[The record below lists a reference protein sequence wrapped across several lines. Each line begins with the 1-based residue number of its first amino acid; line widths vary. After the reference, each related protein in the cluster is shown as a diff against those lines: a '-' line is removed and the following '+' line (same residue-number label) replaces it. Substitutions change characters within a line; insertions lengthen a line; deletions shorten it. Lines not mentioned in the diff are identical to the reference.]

1 MDAQRTSDRRE
12 EGGAGDTTGLGEPDL
27 ALLRTMIDVIP
38 ARVVVFD
45 PEHRYRYV
53 NREFLDFVG
62 RPAGAVIG
70 HHAVE
75 LLGDEA
81 YAHYRPMTERVAA
94 GETVRWEGWIS
105 YPKHGPRYVQEA
117 LTPYSPAET
126 GFQGI
131 VVFSRDLTP
140 LKQRELELAQNLE
153 ALGASESLN
162 RAVVSSA
169 LDCIVVIDE
178 DGRVVEF
185 NPAAEATF
193 GYRRAD
199 VIGLPIGDLIV
210 PPALRAR
217 HEEGF
222 RRYRETGAGSVI
234 GRRIEVEGMR
244 ADGSLLPVELAI
256 TEVKLPERRLFTAH
270 LRDLTDERRAAAEI
284 DAQRTRIHQIEKLS
298 AMGSLLA
305 GVAHE
310 LNNPLAILIAQAT
323 LLKEKAPTEDIRRR
337 AERIHAAAERSGRI
351 VKSFVSMA
359 RQKPPQREPTDINEV
374 VRAALDMTAYGRRSA
389 GIELDLSLDAKL
401 PTISADRDLLGQVVA
416 NLLLNAHQALAEQP
430 GARRIAVATRLQPQ
444 GVELAIADNGPGVPA
459 EIAPRIFEPYFTTKP
474 AGAGTGIGLS
484 ISRSV
489 VESHGGRI
497 VLDEQ
502 PGGGARFAILLPATG
517 AAAADPEEARPRAD
531 SLSVLVVDDEI
542 DVAQSLAEMLE
553 QLGHRPQVAD
563 AAASALDAID
573 RHGFDVAFVD
583 LRMPRVGGVDLRN
596 QIGRRDPKLA
606 SRTIIVTGDT
616 VAGPEAIA
624 RRSEHGEVVVLEKP
638 FSVADVES
646 AIRSVAQGAPAG
658 TA

>member
-1 MDAQRTSDRRE
+1 MESHVYSVRPGDA
-12 EGGAGDTTGLGEPDL
+12 GAGDTSGLGEPDL
-27 ALLRTMIDVIP
+27 ALLRTLIDVIP

-53 NREFLDFVG
+53 NKEFLDFVG
-62 RPAGAVIG
+62 RPAAAVIG
-70 HHAVE
+70 RHAVE
-75 LLGDEA
+75 LLGEEA
-81 YAHYRPMTERVAA
+81 YAHYVPMTARVAA

-117 LTPYSPAET
+117 LAPYVPADG
-126 GFQGI
+126 GFQAL
-131 VVFSRDLTP
+131 VVFSRDLTR

-153 ALGASESLN
+153 ALRASESLN

-185 NPAAEATF
+185 NPAAETTF
-193 GYRRAD
+193 GYRRED
-199 VIGLPIGDLIV
+199 VLGRPIDELIV

-217 HEEGF
+217 HQEGF
-222 RRYRETGAGSVI
+222 RRYLETGTGSVI
-234 GRRIEVEGMR
+234 GRRIEIEGMR

-323 LLKEKAPTEDIRRR
+323 LLKEKAPNEDIRRR

-359 RQKPPQREPTDINEV
+359 RQKPPQREPTDLNEV
-374 VRAALDMTAYGRRSA
+374 VRGALEMTAYGRRSA
-389 GIELDLSLDAKL
+389 GIELDLSLAEDL
-401 PTISADRDLLGQVVA
+401 PPISADRDLLGQVAA
-416 NLLLNAHQALAEQP
+416 NLLLNAHQALAERP
-430 GARRIAVATRLQPQ
+430 GTRRIEVATRLS
-444 GVELAIADNGPGVPA
+444 GGSVELVVADNGPGVPP

-497 VLDEQ
+497 ALTERS
-502 PGGGARFAILLPATG
+502 GGGAAFTIALPAQAV
-517 AAAADPEEARPRAD
+517 AAAEPEATRARGAG
-531 SLSVLVVDDEI
+531 LSVLVVDDEV

-553 QLGHRPQVAD
+553 QLGHRAQVAD
-563 AAASALDAID
+563 AAASALDAVD
-573 RHGFDVAFVD
+573 RQGFDVAFVD

-596 QIGRRDPKLA
+596 QIGRRNPTLA

-616 VAGPEAIA
+616 VAGPEVIA
-624 RRSEHGEVVVLEKP
+624 RRSEHGDVVVLEKP
-638 FSVADVES
+638 FSVADVET
-646 AIRSVAQGAPAG
+646 AIRAVAESAPRAG
-658 TA
+658 